1 MAGTLKRLAE
11 NSRFVGG
18 VVATGLKALGAT
30 LRFEVE
36 DEAGLYRGEAA
47 GKPLIWVAWHNR
59 VLLLP
64 EFYRREFPERQG
76 SVMTSASRDGE
87 IIAEVMKRYGAGAVR
102 GSSSKKGREALVGA
116 VRVVRSG
123 QDLAIVPDGPRG
135 PRYQMQAGPIKLAQ
149 LTGAPM
155 VVVGLRPRAS
165 WRLEKTWDRLH
176 IPRPFSTVDV
186 TLAPLQ
192 QIDRN
197 ADVDA
202 ERERIEKLM
211 IEINGGKD

>member
-1 MAGTLKRLAE
+1 MW
-11 NSRFVGG
+11 
-18 VVATGLKALGAT
+18 
-30 LRFEVE
+30 
-36 DEAGLYRGEAA
+36 RGEAD
-47 GKPLIWVAWHNR
+47 GQPVIWLAWHNR

-64 EFYRREFPERQG
+64 EFYRHELPERRG

-87 IIAEVMKRYGAGAVR
+87 IIAQVMARYGAGAVR
-102 GSSSKKGREALVGA
+102 GSSSKKGREALVAA

-123 QDLAIVPDGPRG
+123 EDLVIVPDGPRG
-135 PRYQMQAGPIKLAQ
+135 PRYLMQPGSIKLAQ
-149 LTGAPM
+149 LTGAPILP
-155 VVVGLRPRAS
+155 VGLRPRAS

-192 QIDRN
+192 YIERD

-202 ERERIEKLM
+202 ERERVEKLM